1 MFIFERNTHL
11 KHHGKIWPLDHGGY
25 MVLIGSI
32 SHCNNRKWSQR
43 PFWSHLRTG
52 YSLSL
57 IPATE
62 EGGHLEDTSHL
73 VSPNSWLIGTDP
85 TRVTCNDQTRW
96 RANCSKDRK
105 TCASNRRTN
114 HKKQLVWRWLMPAEA
129 PACSPSPNVS
139 HGSKVHKLHPQQKR
153 LLCSPLV
160 QCFFP
165 CLLGIYP
172 LVLTWKIK
180 KQTLELLFAIQIH
193 TFSCSTLRWL
203 MI

>member
-1 MFIFERNTHL
+1 
-11 KHHGKIWPLDHGGY
+11 

-32 SHCNNRKWSQR
+32 SHCNNKNDHRD
-43 PFWSHLRTG
+43 LRTG

-139 HGSKVHKLHPQQKR
+139 RGSKVHKLHPQQKR

-160 QCFFP
+160 QCFFSMFVGYISFDFDMKNKNKHWNC
-165 CLLGIYP
+165 CLRFRFTRS
-172 LVLTWKIK
+172 LV
-180 KQTLELLFAIQIH
+180 QRSAG
-193 TFSCSTLRWL
+193 
-203 MI
+203 